1 MKVNLQTIKYLTHK
15 RHVIS
20 ALFSCSSK
28 FLMFWCLLKYV
39 EVTEVFF
46 RQISQNFRYLDD
58 NPDRASIKNV
68 WLSGM
73 VAGAAVSLL
82 SPVELIKIRSQM
94 VTDGQRGPLAVIRE
108 LRASGGIFSKNG
120 LFRGFTT
127 QLARDPYG
135 YRKSLRY
142 KIKRSQSI

>member
-1 MKVNLQTIKYLTHK
+1 
-15 RHVIS
+15 
-20 ALFSCSSK
+20 
-28 FLMFWCLLKYV
+28 MFWCLLKYV
-39 EVTEVFF
+39 KVAYFVYIHL
-46 RQISQNFRYLDD
+46 QSIVLRYLDE
-58 NPDRASIKNV
+58 NPDRASLGNI

-94 VTDGQRGPLAVIRE
+94 VTDGQRGPLSVFRE

-120 LFRGFTT
+120 VFRGFTT

-135 YRKSLRY
+135 YRKRLIRPR
-142 KIKRSQSI
+142 IVTQSDCHTI

>member
-20 ALFSCSSK
+20 ALFSCSSQ

-94 VTDGQRGPLAVIRE
+94 VTDGQRRVQQV
-108 LRASGGIFSKNG
+108 
-120 LFRGFTT
+120 FR
-127 QLARDPYG
+127 
-135 YRKSLRY
+135 
-142 KIKRSQSI
+142 

>member
-1 MKVNLQTIKYLTHK
+1 
-15 RHVIS
+15 
-20 ALFSCSSK
+20 
-28 FLMFWCLLKYV
+28 
-39 EVTEVFF
+39 
-46 RQISQNFRYLDD
+46 
-58 NPDRASIKNV
+58 
-68 WLSGM
+68 M

-120 LFRGFTT
+120 VFRGFTT

-142 KIKRSQSI
+142 ISFDSKAGPIEHRTLKSEH

>member
-1 MKVNLQTIKYLTHK
+1 
-15 RHVIS
+15 
-20 ALFSCSSK
+20 
-28 FLMFWCLLKYV
+28 MFWCLFKYAK
-39 EVTEVFF
+39 VTFALLELTT
-46 RQISQNFRYLDD
+46 IEIIFRYLDE
-58 NPDRASIKNV
+58 NPDRASYKNI

-94 VTDGQRGPLAVIRE
+94 VTDGQRGPLSVIRE

-120 LFRGFTT
+120 VFRGFTT

-135 YRKSLRY
+135 YRNRFQRFFIGKFLNRT
-142 KIKRSQSI
+142 RQE